1 MAGTGGVRA
10 VSVRHRTATPGDADR
25 VVALFHGC
33 FCHTFGHL
41 YDPQDL
47 AAFLG
52 GHTVE
57 QWKDQLDSDDFAVR
71 IAENGDQLAGF
82 IKLGPLKLPVEP
94 TGKALELR
102 QLYVREPWHGSGAA
116 RELTDW
122 LIAEARRRGADEL
135 YLSVFTQNHRARRF
149 YARYGFEE
157 VGPTTFMV
165 GNQADEDV
173 IMRLAL

>member
-1 MAGTGGVRA
+1 
-10 VSVRHRTATPGDADR
+10 VSVGYRTATAADADR
-25 VVALFHGC
+25 VVTLFHSC
-33 FCHTFGHL
+33 FRDTFGHL

-52 GHTVE
+52 GHTVV
-57 QWKDQLDSDDFAVR
+57 QWGEQLDRDDFAVR
-71 IAENGDQLAGF
+71 VVEDGGELAGF
-82 IKLGPLKLPVEP
+82 IKLGPLRLPVE
-94 TGKALELR
+94 TAGKALELR
-102 QLYVREPWHGSGAA
+102 QLYVREPWQGSGAA

-135 YLSVFTQNHRARRF
+135 YLSVFTKNHRARRF

-157 VGPTTFMV
+157 VGPYAFMV